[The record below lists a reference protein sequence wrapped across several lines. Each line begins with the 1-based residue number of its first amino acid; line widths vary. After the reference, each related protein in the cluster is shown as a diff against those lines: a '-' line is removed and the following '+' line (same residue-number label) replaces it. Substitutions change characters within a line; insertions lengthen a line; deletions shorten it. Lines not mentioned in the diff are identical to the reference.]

1 MKKTT
6 KRLICA
12 VLALFSLLSFAGCG
26 AQPLKYQILEPYGY
40 YPDTKDFPDTK
51 WVCKELDMWFY
62 MFADGER
69 WMVGEYTAQSGETY
83 PLMATFAYNH
93 CRTLLGFDFKLPN
106 SDMTSDEWVV
116 FEGPSSVV
124 GEYIYKDDVII
135 FEILEPKP
143 SFWEYEGKTL
153 TFEMAG
159 AIAQEP
165 ESRWRC
171 QEVDMYIDSFSDID
185 DYYKGEIVG
194 KNGYVYQIH
203 ANLFPHLSHY
213 TFSHYNGIAF
223 VSMQLELVDDRLIGT
238 VVRFDNAQELEYIWP
253 YEMETVT
260 FVREEISES

>member
-1 MKKTT
+1 M
-6 KRLICA
+6 RLLKGLVSIT
-12 VLALFSLLSFAGCG
+12 LSLFMLCSCG

-51 WVCKELDMWFY
+51 WICKEVDMWFY
-62 MFADGER
+62 MFADGEA

-83 PLMATFAYNH
+83 PLMAKFAYNY
-93 CRTLLGFDFKLPN
+93 CRTLLGFVFKLPN

-153 TFEMAG
+153 TFELAES
-159 AIAQEP
+159 IAQEP
-165 ESRWRC
+165 EARWRC

-203 ANLFPHLSHY
+203 ANLFPDQSYY
-213 TFSHYNGIAF
+213 TFFHDATGPAKAF
-223 VSMQLELVDDRLIGT
+223 VNMKLELVDDSLVGT
-238 VVRFDNAQELEYIWP
+238 IEKLYNAQELEYIWP

-260 FVREEISES
+260 FVKEEISES